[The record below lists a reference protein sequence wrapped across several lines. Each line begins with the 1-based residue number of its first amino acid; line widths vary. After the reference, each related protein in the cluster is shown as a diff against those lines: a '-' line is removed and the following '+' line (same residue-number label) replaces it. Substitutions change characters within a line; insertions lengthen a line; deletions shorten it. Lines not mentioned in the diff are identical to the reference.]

1 MSDWFEMTYKNYHIH
16 IEPKD
21 MTDMSCLRLVLQSI
35 KYNYGVVI
43 DRKTNKE
50 ITYCKTI
57 HSSFFNSKEEKKV
70 FNTYNSKET
79 LDELVEEAKIIVD
92 YLEIM
97 EEKIER
103 EVRNRSGVLEP
114 WRSFE
119 K

>member
-1 MSDWFEMTYKNYHIH
+1 M
-16 IEPKD
+16 
-21 MTDMSCLRLVLQSI
+21 
-35 KYNYGVVI
+35 
-43 DRKTNKE
+43 
-50 ITYCKTI
+50 
-57 HSSFFNSKEEKKV
+57 